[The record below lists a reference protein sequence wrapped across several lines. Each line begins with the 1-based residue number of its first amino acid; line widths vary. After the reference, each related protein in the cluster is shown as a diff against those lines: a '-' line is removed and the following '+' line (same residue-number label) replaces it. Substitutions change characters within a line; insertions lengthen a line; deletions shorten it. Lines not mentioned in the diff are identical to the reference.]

1 MIKEMTNSASDR
13 YLESSLNPDLLA
25 QGKLVSS
32 VSWWSRQNIRF
43 KTITLAIAIGTI
55 PTVVISSIAY
65 YFANQSIV
73 REIVTAKQETATE
86 VANKVAYFMRER
98 YGDIQIMASLSILTD
113 PTLRSQT
120 TNQAKQAALNQFIQA
135 YTIYDSI
142 AAFDLNGNVL
152 AQSTGEPLS
161 NHKDRSYFQAAL
173 KTNGAVLSQPLN
185 SKSSGII
192 AVYLAA
198 PIKDANTGTTIGIL
212 RARMPIKYLR
222 DVILAAGTEN
232 NYLLDDQGNIF
243 AASDQQEHETI
254 LSLEAKTQ
262 PASDRFDIFPDLKK
276 SQQETTK
283 IAEDLLITYVPF
295 SDFKDEFR
303 AQLPNLNWST
313 ITTQNKQLVFAPQ
326 RQLSQVFILGTG
338 VIALGVGAIAFVLA
352 NRILRPLLAAANAVQ
367 EIGQGNLDT
376 RLQITGADEIAQLGD
391 NINRMATKIADFVQ
405 IQTLLTQQSEAVKDL
420 TLQLAIA
427 TEPSEILQMAVQA
440 SYEILPAN
448 RVIYY
453 QFLNAKSGVVVTEC
467 LSQNLPTTNNLDILD
482 SDLVAAYFTKHQEG
496 KLEVEIINNLN
507 EANLSPSYQ
516 LQLQSLQV
524 QASLIAPVV
533 VENQLDGLLIAHQ
546 CSTSRAWLE
555 GEIDFISQVANQI
568 TFAITRLEFL
578 EKQKLGEMREK
589 IAKEAIQSRALE
601 LLKEVYSVS
610 EGDLTIRA
618 KVTEDEIGTIADS
631 YNTTIEGIQKLLNQ
645 AKAAAI
651 EVQTNTVA
659 NDLAVQALAKE
670 AVVQAEEIAQML
682 QQVKAMEQ
690 SSNQVALNASQAED
704 VVKQASVTIESS
716 DKAMNQTVSEINAV
730 KITVTETALKAQKLG
745 ESSQEISQVVN
756 LISRFA
762 AQTHLLALKASIEAA
777 RAGEEGKGFA
787 VIADEVRSLAS
798 QSAEATAEIE
808 TLVSKI
814 QLDTNQVV
822 EAMNRG
828 TEQIAV
834 GNELVQ
840 QTRQS
845 LVEVSQASQEI
856 SKLVSA
862 ITQAAEL
869 QSATSAQVS
878 QTMIN
883 VAAIA
888 ENNSQSATQVF
899 TSIREL
905 SAIAEKLQSEIGKFK
920 T

>member
-1 MIKEMTNSASDR
+1 MINEM
-13 YLESSLNPDLLA
+13 
-25 QGKLVSS
+25 
-32 VSWWSRQNIRF
+32 WSQQSIRF
-43 KTITLAIAIGTI
+43 KTTILAIAIGTI
-55 PTVVISSIAY
+55 PTITISSIAY

-73 REIVTAKQETATE
+73 REIIAAKQATSTE
-86 VANKVAYFMRER
+86 VTDKVAFFMRER
-98 YGDIQIMASLSILTD
+98 YGDIQIMASLGVLTN
-113 PTLRSQT
+113 PKLRSQT
-120 TNQAKQAALNQFIQA
+120 TAQDKQTALDQFIQA
-135 YTIYDSI
+135 YKIYDSI
-142 AAFDLNGNVL
+142 GFFDLNGNVL
-152 AQSTGEPLS
+152 VQSTGKPLS
-161 NHKDRSYFQAAL
+161 NHKDRSYFQATL
-173 KTNGAVLSQPLN
+173 QTNGATLSQPIT
-185 SKSSGII
+185 SKSSGDSAIYS
-192 AVYLAA
+192 ASPV
-198 PIKDANTGTTIGIL
+198 KDSVTGKTIGII
-212 RARMPIKYLR
+212 RARIPMKYLR

-243 AASDQQEHETI
+243 AASNQKEQDAI
-254 LSLEAKTQ
+254 LNLEAKTQ
-262 PASDRFDIFPDLKK
+262 PASDRFDIYPTLKQSK
-276 SQQETTK
+276 QTTTK
-283 IAEDLLITYVPF
+283 IAQDLLVSYVPF

-303 AQLPNLNWST
+303 AQLPNLGWST
-313 ITTQNKQLVFAPQ
+313 ITTQDKQLVFAPQ
-326 RQLSQVFILGTG
+326 RQLGQVFILGTG
-338 VIALGVGAIAFVLA
+338 VVALGVGAIAFLLA

-376 RLQITGADEIAQLGD
+376 RLQITGADEIAQLGN
-391 NINRMATKIADFVQ
+391 NINRMAIKLADFVQ
-405 IQTLLTQQSEAVKDL
+405 IQSLLTQQSEALKNL

-427 TEPSEILQMAVQA
+427 VEPSEILQLAVQA

-448 RVIYY
+448 RIIYY
-453 QFLNAKSGVVVTEC
+453 QFLNATAGEVLTEC
-467 LSQNLPTTNNLDILD
+467 ISGNLPTTQNTDILN
-482 SDLVAAYFTKHQEG
+482 SDLVAKYFTQHQEG
-496 KLEVEIINNLN
+496 KLQVEIINNLT
-507 EANLSPSYQ
+507 EANLSPSEQKQ
-516 LQLQSLQV
+516 LESLQV

-533 VENQLDGLLIAHQ
+533 VENKLDGLLIAHQ
-546 CSTSRAWLE
+546 CSTSRSWLD

-568 TFAITRLEFL
+568 TFAVTRLEFL
-578 EKQKLGEMREK
+578 KQQKLGEIKEK
-589 IAKEAIQSRALE
+589 AAKEAIQSRALE

-631 YNTTIEGIQKLLNQ
+631 YNNTIESLQKLLNQ
-645 AKAAAI
+645 AKGAVI

-670 AVVQAEEIAQML
+670 AVVQAEEIAQIL

-704 VVKQASVTIESS
+704 FVKQASITIDSS

-730 KITVTETALKAQKLG
+730 KVTVTETALKAQKLG
-745 ESSQEISQVVN
+745 ESSQSISQVIN

-814 QLDTNQVV
+814 QLDTNEVV

-828 TEQIAV
+828 TEQIAA

-845 LVEVSQASQEI
+845 LLQVSQASHEI
-856 SKLVSA
+856 SKLVGA

-869 QSATSAQVS
+869 QSETSAQVS
-878 QTMIN
+878 HTMIN

-888 ENNSQSATQVF
+888 NNNSQSATQVF

-905 SAIAEKLQSEIGKFK
+905 SAIAEKLQSGIGKFK

>member
-1 MIKEMTNSASDR
+1 
-13 YLESSLNPDLLA
+13 
-25 QGKLVSS
+25 
-32 VSWWSRQNIRF
+32 
-43 KTITLAIAIGTI
+43 
-55 PTVVISSIAY
+55 
-65 YFANQSIV
+65 
-73 REIVTAKQETATE
+73 
-86 VANKVAYFMRER
+86 
-98 YGDIQIMASLSILTD
+98 MASLGVLTN
-113 PTLRSQT
+113 PKLRSQT
-120 TNQAKQAALNQFIQA
+120 TAQDKQTALDQFIQA
-135 YTIYDSI
+135 YKIYDSI
-142 AAFDLNGNVL
+142 GFFDLNGNVL
-152 AQSTGEPLS
+152 VQSTGKPLS
-161 NHKDRSYFQAAL
+161 NHKDRSYFQATL
-173 KTNGAVLSQPLN
+173 QTNGATLSQPIT
-185 SKSSGII
+185 SKSSGDSAIYS
-192 AVYLAA
+192 ASPV
-198 PIKDANTGTTIGIL
+198 KDSVTGKTIGII
-212 RARMPIKYLR
+212 RARIPMKYLR

-243 AASDQQEHETI
+243 AASNQKEQDAI
-254 LSLEAKTQ
+254 LNLEAKTQ
-262 PASDRFDIFPDLKK
+262 PASDRFDIYPTLKQSK
-276 SQQETTK
+276 QTTTK
-283 IAEDLLITYVPF
+283 IAQDLLVSYVPF

-303 AQLPNLNWST
+303 AQLPNLGWST
-313 ITTQNKQLVFAPQ
+313 ITTQDKQLVFAPQ
-326 RQLSQVFILGTG
+326 RQLGQVFILGTG
-338 VIALGVGAIAFVLA
+338 VVALGVGAIAFLLA

-376 RLQITGADEIAQLGD
+376 RLQITGADEIAQLGN
-391 NINRMATKIADFVQ
+391 NINRMAIKLADFVQ
-405 IQTLLTQQSEAVKDL
+405 IQSLLTQQSEALKNL

-427 TEPSEILQMAVQA
+427 VEPSEILQLAVQA

-448 RVIYY
+448 RIIYY
-453 QFLNAKSGVVVTEC
+453 QFLNATAGEVLTEC
-467 LSQNLPTTNNLDILD
+467 ISGNLPTTQNTDILN
-482 SDLVAAYFTKHQEG
+482 SDLVAKYFTQHQEG
-496 KLEVEIINNLN
+496 KLQVEIINNLT
-507 EANLSPSYQ
+507 EANLSPSEQKQ
-516 LQLQSLQV
+516 LESLQV

-533 VENQLDGLLIAHQ
+533 VENKLDGLLIAHQ
-546 CSTSRAWLE
+546 CSTSRSWLD

-568 TFAITRLEFL
+568 TFAVTRLEFL
-578 EKQKLGEMREK
+578 KQQKLGEIKEK
-589 IAKEAIQSRALE
+589 AAKEAIQSRALE

-631 YNTTIEGIQKLLNQ
+631 YNNTIESLQKLLNQ
-645 AKAAAI
+645 AKGAVI

-670 AVVQAEEIAQML
+670 AVVQAEEIAQIL

-704 VVKQASVTIESS
+704 FVKQASITIDSS

-730 KITVTETALKAQKLG
+730 KVTVTETALKAQKLG
-745 ESSQEISQVVN
+745 ESSQSISQVIN

-814 QLDTNQVV
+814 QLDTNEVV

-828 TEQIAV
+828 TEQIAA

-845 LVEVSQASQEI
+845 LLQVSQASHEI
-856 SKLVSA
+856 SKLVGA

-869 QSATSAQVS
+869 QSETSAQVS
-878 QTMIN
+878 HTMIN

-888 ENNSQSATQVF
+888 NNNSQSATQVF

-905 SAIAEKLQSEIGKFK
+905 SAIAEKLQSGIGKFK

>member
-1 MIKEMTNSASDR
+1 MINEM
-13 YLESSLNPDLLA
+13 
-25 QGKLVSS
+25 
-32 VSWWSRQNIRF
+32 WSRQSIRF

-55 PTVVISSIAY
+55 PTITISSIAY

-73 REIVTAKQETATE
+73 REIIAAKQATSTE
-86 VANKVAYFMRER
+86 VADKVAFFMRER
-98 YGDIQIMASLSILTD
+98 YGDIQIMASLGVLSN
-113 PTLRSQT
+113 PKLRSQT
-120 TNQAKQAALNQFIQA
+120 TTQDKQAALDQFIQA

-142 AAFDLNGNVL
+142 AAFDLNGNVI
-152 AQSTGEPLS
+152 AQSKGELLS
-161 NHKDRSYFQAAL
+161 NHKDRSYFQAVL
-173 KTNGAVLSQPLN
+173 KTNNAVLSQPIA
-185 SKSSGII
+185 SKSSGNSAIYS
-192 AVYLAA
+192 ASPV
-198 PIKDANTGTTIGIL
+198 KDSVTGKTIGII
-212 RARMPIKYLR
+212 RARIPMKYLR

-243 AASDQQEHETI
+243 AASDQQEQDAI
-254 LSLEAKTQ
+254 LNLEAKTQ
-262 PASDRFDIFPDLKK
+262 PASDRFNIFPTLKQSNK
-276 SQQETTK
+276 TTTE
-283 IAEDLLITYVPF
+283 IAENLLVSYVPF
-295 SDFKDEFR
+295 SSFKDEFR
-303 AQLPNLNWST
+303 AQLPNLGWST
-313 ITTQNKQLVFAPQ
+313 ITTEDKQLVFAPQ

-338 VIALGVGAIAFVLA
+338 VVALGVGAIAFVLA

-376 RLQITGADEIAQLGD
+376 RLQVTGEDEIAQLGN
-391 NINRMATKIADFVQ
+391 NINRMATKLSDFVQ
-405 IQTLLTQQSEAVKDL
+405 IQTLLTQQSEALKNL
-420 TLQLAIA
+420 SLQLAIA
-427 TEPSEILQMAVQA
+427 ATPSEILQLAVQA

-453 QFLNAKSGVVVTEC
+453 QFLNATAGEVVTEC
-467 LSQNLPTTNNLDILD
+467 ISENLFTTQNTDIFN
-482 SDLVAAYFTKHQEG
+482 SDLIAKYFTQHQEG
-496 KLEVEIINNLN
+496 KLQVEIINNLA
-507 EANLSPSYQ
+507 EAKLPLAYQ
-516 LQLQSLQV
+516 EQLQSLQV
-524 QASLIAPVV
+524 KASLIAPVV
-533 VENQLDGLLIAHQ
+533 IENQLDGLLIAHQ
-546 CSTSRAWLE
+546 CSTSRAWLD

-578 EKQKLGEMREK
+578 KQQKLGEIKEK
-589 IAKEAIQSRALE
+589 AAKEAIQSRALE

-631 YNTTIEGIQKLLNQ
+631 YNNTIISLQKLLNQ
-645 AKAAAI
+645 AKAAVI
-651 EVQTNTVA
+651 EVQTNTAA
-659 NDLAVQALAKE
+659 NDVAVQALAKE

-704 VVKQASVTIESS
+704 FVKQASVTIDSS

-730 KITVTETALKAQKLG
+730 KVTVTETALKAQKLG
-745 ESSQEISQVVN
+745 ESSQSISQVVN

-814 QLDTNQVV
+814 QLDTNEVV

-828 TEQIAV
+828 TAQIAA

-845 LVEVSQASQEI
+845 LLQVSQASFEI
-856 SKLVSA
+856 SKLVGT

-869 QSATSAQVS
+869 QSETSAQVS

-888 ENNSQSATQVF
+888 TNNSQSATQVF

-905 SAIAEKLQSEIGKFK
+905 SAIAEKLQSGIGKFK